1 MPNGSTSPSKHI
13 TGYNSANSEEGASP
27 RSNMTLNSQSFNDF
41 KIFTYMSQNNR
52 DITQNVEAMRRGFA
66 MFGAVNV
73 YW

>member
-1 MPNGSTSPSKHI
+1 
-13 TGYNSANSEEGASP
+13 
-27 RSNMTLNSQSFNDF
+27 MTLNSQSFNDF

-52 DITQNVEAMRRGFA
+52 DITQNVELMRRGFA

>member
-1 MPNGSTSPSKHI
+1 
-13 TGYNSANSEEGASP
+13 
-27 RSNMTLNSQSFNDF
+27 MTLHSQSFNDF

-52 DITQNVEAMRRGFA
+52 DITHNVELMRRGFA

>member
-52 DITQNVEAMRRGFA
+52 DITQNEVMRRGFA

>member
-1 MPNGSTSPSKHI
+1 MAAHPPSKHI

-27 RSNMTLNSQSFNDF
+27 RNNMTLNSQSFNDF
-41 KIFTYMSQNNR
+41 KIFTYICLKTTETKHR
-52 DITQNVEAMRRGFA
+52 DVELMWRGFA

>member
-1 MPNGSTSPSKHI
+1 MAAHPPSKHI

-41 KIFTYMSQNNR
+41 KTYMSQNNR
-52 DITQNVEAMRRGFA
+52 DITQNVELMRRGFA